1 MRTHKFFPVDDIKG
15 SGGLNPLIYK
25 HCDREV
31 TSTKH
36 RQNDPALKQAPA
48 SSE

>member
-15 SGGLNPLIYK
+15 RGGLNPLIFK
-25 HCDREV
+25 HCYGEV
-31 TSTKH
+31 TSVKH
-36 RQNDPALKQAPA
+36 RQNDASLKQAPA